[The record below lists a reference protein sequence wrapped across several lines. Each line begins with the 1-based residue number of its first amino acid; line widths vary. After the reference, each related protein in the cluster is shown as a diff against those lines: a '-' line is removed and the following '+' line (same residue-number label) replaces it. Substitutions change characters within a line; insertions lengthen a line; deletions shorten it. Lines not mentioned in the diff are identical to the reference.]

1 LSHWWEVHLEDLNI
15 MAIITI
21 IIIITMNIDPTV
33 AGLAELLGA
42 GSVELLGAGSVELL
56 GAGSAV
62 LLEDFLVDFLLVV
75 AASQD
80 RKVVSKSL

>member
-1 LSHWWEVHLEDLNI
+1 MHLEDLNI

-42 GSVELLGAGSVELL
+42 GSVELLGAGS
-56 GAGSAV
+56 AV

>member
-42 GSVELLGAGSVELL
+42 GSVELLGAGS
-56 GAGSAV
+56 AV